1 VYSILP
7 LILLA
12 DWILSTV
19 FDFVFFKLLGL
30 VAVPFILLFD
40 LDKIFP

>member
-1 VYSILP
+1 MYSILP

-19 FDFVFFKLLGL
+19 FDFVFFKVFGL

>member
-1 VYSILP
+1 MYSILP

-12 DWILSTV
+12 DWILNTV
-19 FDFVFFKLLGL
+19 FDFVLFKLLGL
-30 VAVPFILLFD
+30 VAVPFILLFN